1 MYLRH
6 IPMEQDR
13 RLAGGF
19 RTLPLEWSPRMAYI
33 VGLIATDGCL
43 SKDRRHISFDTNDRQ
58 LVETFLSCLGRPL
71 RYRTMKTVVGNDRYQ
86 AQFSDVRFYRWLV
99 DAGLT
104 PRKSLTLG
112 AIAAPRDFFAP
123 LVRGLLDGDG
133 NIYTLLH
140 APTRKKYPNYT
151 YERLWTHF
159 TSASEGHIEWLRSEI
174 SIVMGL
180 RGYIERRP
188 ETDERHAFFRLKFGN
203 RASVT
208 LLSALY
214 AAPGEPRLERKWQ
227 KFDGYLRRHAR
238 ADSSAEGGT

>member
-1 MYLRH
+1 MYERH
-6 IPMEQDR
+6 IPLERDR
-13 RLAGGF
+13 RLTGGF
-19 RTLPLEWSPRMAYI
+19 RTLPLEWSPRMAYV

-58 LVETFLSCLGRPL
+58 LVETFLNCLGRPI
-71 RYRTMKTVVGNDRYQ
+71 RYRTMKTLVGNDRYQ

-99 DAGLT
+99 AAGLT

-112 AIAAPRDFFAP
+112 SIAAPRDFFMP
-123 LVRGLLDGDG
+123 LARGLLDGDG

-159 TSASEGHIEWLRSEI
+159 TSASEEHIEWLRAQI
-174 SIVMGL
+174 LIVMGL
-180 RGYIERRP
+180 RGYIERRR
-188 ETDERHAFFRLKFGN
+188 ETNERHAFFRLKYGN

-214 AAPGEPRLERKWQ
+214 AAPGEPRLERK
-227 KFDGYLRRHAR
+227 
-238 ADSSAEGGT
+238 